1 MEIDPKQLC
10 FPDFMQIKKGPESS
24 LEILEDYLLG
34 NFHKISMR
42 R

>member
-1 MEIDPKQLC
+1 MEIDSKQLC
-10 FPDFMQIKKGPESS
+10 FQDFMQIKKGPESG

-34 NFHKISMR
+34 NFDEISMR